1 MMDEKWRVLKTI
13 KPQLALGLTV
23 WVLQSV
29 YHPWFMYQRSSVVAY
44 PCAVFLADG
53 CIMPK
58 VSL

>member
-1 MMDEKWRVLKTI
+1 MKTI

-29 YHPWFMYQRSSVVAY
+29 HHPWFMYQQSSVVAY

-58 VSL
+58 VIL